1 MSPTDLKIY
10 YRYKI
15 ERLKKGLI
23 DKNATLENCTNL
35 DKPRLKMIHQTVKD
49 YRTELRTILKN

>member
-10 YRYKI
+10 YRCKI

-23 DKNATLENCTNL
+23 NKKSTLENCTNL
-35 DKPRLKMIHQTVKD
+35 DKPRLKMIHQSIKD